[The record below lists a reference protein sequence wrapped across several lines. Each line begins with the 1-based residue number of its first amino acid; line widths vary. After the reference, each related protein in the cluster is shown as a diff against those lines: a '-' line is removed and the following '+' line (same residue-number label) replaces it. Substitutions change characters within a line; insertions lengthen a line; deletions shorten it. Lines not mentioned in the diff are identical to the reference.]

1 MKTNYN
7 YFLQRRNLT
16 TKTIVEANKIKNYSE
31 LLILL
36 EGLKVEPPPIEDVE
50 MYFIKEEI
58 KNAKTQTK
66 TEQNKTRNAG
76 RKKTTRSKTSNKSR
90 NVSKKVNAKDTAD

>member
-1 MKTNYN
+1 
-7 YFLQRRNLT
+7 
-16 TKTIVEANKIKNYSE
+16 

-36 EGLKVEPPPIEDVE
+36 EGLKVEPPPIKDVE

-58 KNAKTQTK
+58 KNAKTQTATK
-66 TEQNKTRNAG
+66 QNKTRNAG

-90 NVSKKVNAKDTAD
+90 NVSKEVNAKDSSN

>member
-7 YFLQRRNLT
+7 YFLQRRSLT
-16 TKTIVEANKIKNYSE
+16 TKTIVEANKIKSYSE
-31 LLILL
+31 LLIFL
-36 EGLKVEPPPIEDVE
+36 EGLKVEPPPIKDVE

-58 KNAKTQTK
+58 KNAKTQTATK
-66 TEQNKTRNAG
+66 QNKTRNAG

-90 NVSKKVNAKDTAD
+90 NVSKEVNAKDSSN